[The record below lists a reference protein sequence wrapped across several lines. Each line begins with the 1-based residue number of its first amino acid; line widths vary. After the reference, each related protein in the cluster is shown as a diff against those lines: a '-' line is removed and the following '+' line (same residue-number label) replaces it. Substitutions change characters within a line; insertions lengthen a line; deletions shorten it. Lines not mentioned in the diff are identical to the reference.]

1 MLLEGRGTPTPPPSF
16 TDSNTGR
23 DAVQQVS
30 ATNTYSVPNMY
41 SDPTRPMPSKS
52 ARVKEVRKC
61 VDTEAGVGNLLQRES
76 CL

>member
-30 ATNTYSVPNMY
+30 ATNTYCVPYMC
-41 SDPTRPMPSKS
+41 SDPKAYALKERKS
-52 ARVKEVRKC
+52 
-61 VDTEAGVGNLLQRES
+61 
-76 CL
+76 